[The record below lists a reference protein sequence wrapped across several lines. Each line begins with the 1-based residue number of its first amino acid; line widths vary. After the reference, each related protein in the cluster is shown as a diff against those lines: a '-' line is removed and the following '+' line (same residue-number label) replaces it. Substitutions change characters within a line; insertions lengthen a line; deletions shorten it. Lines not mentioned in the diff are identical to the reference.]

1 MRPARRLRAQTKNSN
16 RGKTSAVSAPAGEE
30 EAETLRSLNTKLN
43 ASYENWYAQLSPR
56 TRAAWKEYRRLE
68 ALDREEGYLCYDDP
82 EHELY
87 DDPEARW
94 DAAEEAMPLPSPEG
108 SAGEAPEE
116 TPEGTGPRCRTIK
129 DEGWD

>member
-1 MRPARRLRAQTKNSN
+1 M
-16 RGKTSAVSAPAGEE
+16 SAAAGEE

-68 ALDREEGYLCYDDP
+68 TLDREEGYLCYDDP

-87 DDPEARW
+87 QDPEAQW
-94 DAAEEAMPLPSPEG
+94 DEVDKAMPLPSPERG
-108 SAGEAPEE
+108 AGEAPEE
-116 TPEGTGPRCRTIK
+116 PSEDTGPRCRSIK
-129 DEGWD
+129 DDGWD